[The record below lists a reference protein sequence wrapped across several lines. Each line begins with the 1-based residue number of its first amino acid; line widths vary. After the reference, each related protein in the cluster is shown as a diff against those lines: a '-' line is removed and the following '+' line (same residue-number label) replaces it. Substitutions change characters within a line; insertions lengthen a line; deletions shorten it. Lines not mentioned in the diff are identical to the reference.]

1 MDYKIIPSP
10 HRIALVS
17 QVDQPIDSEQ
27 AALDFFLGLSYGENV
42 QHFVLGKDC
51 FPPSFYDL
59 KTGLAGA
66 ILQKIVNYRL
76 RLAIVGDFSGYTSQA
91 LQDFIYECKKGR
103 HIAFLATEQEA
114 LAFLKRN

>member
-1 MDYKIIPSP
+1 MNYKIIPSP
-10 HRIALVS
+10 FRIAVLEKL
-17 QVDQPIDSEQ
+17 DTAIDSEQ

-51 FPPSFYDL
+51 FPPAFYDL

-76 RLAIVGDFSGYTSQA
+76 CLAIVGDFSGYASQA
-91 LQDFIYECKKGR
+91 LQDFIYECNKGR
-103 HIAFLATEQEA
+103 HIAFLLTEQEA
-114 LAFLKRN
+114 IAHLERN